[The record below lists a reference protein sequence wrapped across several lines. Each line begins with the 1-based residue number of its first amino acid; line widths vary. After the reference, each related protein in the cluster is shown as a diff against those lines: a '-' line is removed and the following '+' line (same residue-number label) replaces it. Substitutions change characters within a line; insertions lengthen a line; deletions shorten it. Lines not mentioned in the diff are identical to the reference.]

1 MLVFAAVAWS
11 QTERELEDLFWREV
25 VCEDEREV
33 EAYLQQ
39 YPSGAYVADARTC
52 LAVIDRRAKVEAR
65 LGLDRQA
72 CIWVQRGLTVL
83 DYQVGAADGL
93 FDSATRTALRQWQRE
108 EGVAVTGYLT
118 QAQADTLIATGRA
131 AAIRQAHEAAV
142 RRAEEA
148 ERQRVAREAER
159 QRAAQ
164 QRAEEAERQR
174 AAQQRAEEAER
185 QRAAQQRAEEAERQR
200 AAQQRA
206 EEAER
211 QRAAQ
216 QRAEEAER
224 QRAAQQRAE
233 EAERQ
238 RAAQQR
244 AEEAERQ
251 RAAQQRA
258 EEAERQRAAQQRAE
272 RQRLAAAR
280 QVQEAARQREA
291 NELVNTIGMEF
302 VRIEPGTFQMG
313 LPTRRVGRSD
323 EISLHTVQI
332 SQPFYLG
339 KYEVTQSQWR
349 AVLGNNPSRF
359 ADCGDT

>member
-131 AAIRQAHEAAV
+131 AARRQAHEAAV

-159 QRAAQ
+159 QRLAQ
-164 QRAEEAERQR
+164 
-174 AAQQRAEEAER
+174 
-185 QRAAQQRAEEAERQR
+185 
-200 AAQQRA
+200 
-206 EEAER
+206 
-211 QRAAQ
+211 
-216 QRAEEAER
+216 
-224 QRAAQQRAE
+224 
-233 EAERQ
+233 
-238 RAAQQR
+238 
-244 AEEAERQ
+244 
-251 RAAQQRA
+251 
-258 EEAERQRAAQQRAE
+258 EAERQRAAQQRAE

-291 NELVNTIGMEF
+291 NELLNTIGMEF

-323 EISLHTVQI
+323 ERSLHTVQI